1 MFRTLC
7 CFLPFAACITTSS
20 TMKAAPKGRVLHIS
34 LARILQILSLKG
46 IINSVIDL
54 PSTFGRYQG
63 KTAIAYIILG
73 VSWTTLT
80 KILKKAKVPWHILKS
95 LKRTNDLEFCVQKIS
110 FQTEEKDILWSIDY
124 QEDEAQFWE
133 TVDEG
138 NVSGR
143 LKNVTRRECKILK
156 RKRKQ

>member
-1 MFRTLC
+1 M
-7 CFLPFAACITTSS
+7 
-20 TMKAAPKGRVLHIS
+20 G
-34 LARILQILSLKG
+34 G
-46 IINSVIDL
+46 N
-54 PSTFGRYQG
+54 QG
-63 KTAIAYIILG
+63 KTTIAYIILG

-80 KILKKAKVPWHILKS
+80 KILKKAKVRWHILKS

-143 LKNVTRRECKILK
+143 LKMLLEGNVKY
-156 RKRKQ
+156 